1 MRIVMLLPLA
11 LAAAAAGGC
20 RTASDGTEQ
29 AGLGVPQRD
38 LTLQQAS
45 APQVEVASPVELE
58 RTPIQRPASHRPK
71 RAQQPT
77 AVAQPET
84 RPTGDTP
91 AAAAT
96 LPAPALAPAPT
107 HSDPAVLAA
116 GEAEP
121 PDPHALPPGRSVTV
135 IPASTGSSTDEGWTD
150 QRPAGRERGVSV
162 GAGPHGGGC
171 KPRGGGRMPGRGRP
185 GPVAFR

>member
-20 RTASDGTEQ
+20 RTASEGTEQ
-29 AGLGVPQRD
+29 AALGVPQRD
-38 LTLQQAS
+38 LTLQQAP
-45 APQVEVASPVELE
+45 APQVEVASPVELG
-58 RTPIQRPASHRPK
+58 RTPIQQPASHRPR
-71 RAQQPT
+71 RAQRPT
-77 AVAQPET
+77 AVAQSET
-84 RPTGDTP
+84 SGAGDAP
-91 AAAAT
+91 AT
-96 LPAPALAPAPT
+96 LPAPALVPAPT
-107 HSDPAVLAA
+107 HSDPVVLAA

-150 QRPAGRERGVSV
+150 QRPSGRERGVTV

-171 KPRGGGRMPGRGRP
+171 KPRGGGGMPGRGHP